1 MKKSH
6 QRHSRIAARAVMRRG
21 EHQLQAALR
30 AQRPDAPDLFSDR
43 IEDDVEYASLLRD
56 FQSVQE
62 EALGAEC
69 YS

>member
-1 MKKSH
+1 MKKSV
-6 QRHSRIAARAVMRRG
+6 QRHPRIAVRTPAHSMEGR
-21 EHQLQAALR
+21 LQAMLQ

-43 IEDDVEYASLLRD
+43 DEDDVEYASLLRD
-56 FQSVQE
+56 FECVRD